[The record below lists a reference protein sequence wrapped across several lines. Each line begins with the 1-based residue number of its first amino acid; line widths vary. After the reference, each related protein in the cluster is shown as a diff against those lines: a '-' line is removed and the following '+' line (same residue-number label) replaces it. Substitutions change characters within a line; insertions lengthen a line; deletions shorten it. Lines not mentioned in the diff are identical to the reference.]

1 MSKSCPLDQTALNV
15 WCQFDLSHLYRW
27 RRGWCHLWHPDT
39 DRGWHDVLINDG
51 NQVLSLREVTHG
63 WHHYVRT
70 SDITAPAPALVTGII
85 TRPDVIITW
94 SLGNLHFISLTS
106 VCSGARLPRLQ
117 DTNRKSFVICIKQH
131 MQHFGEQFGVKCSE
145 REGPLVTI
153 HHGQPAAKF
162 SKARP
167 LQRALHEPLPGDL
180 QQTNVAIQ
188 WL

>member
-1 MSKSCPLDQTALNV
+1 MYDGSLK
-15 WCQFDLSHLYRW
+15 FDLSHLYRW

-94 SLGNLHFISLTS
+94 SLGHLHFISLTS

-117 DTNRKSFVICIKQH
+117 DTNRKSSVICIKQH

-145 REGPLVTI
+145 RERGRWSRSIMASQQLNS
-153 HHGQPAAKF
+153 PASAAWAAAGWF
-162 SKARP
+162 A
-167 LQRALHEPLPGDL
+167 
-180 QQTNVAIQ
+180 TN
-188 WL
+188 